1 MTQSLIF
8 VSVVDH
14 EEQSQLLLRPLNSA
28 RPAQNTGQTRRKKD
42 IVSLR
47 TSSHILIQQMQQ
59 IVLALV
65 IWVATVTS
73 RGHPEKTFSKIIP
86 RFSAKIFLKIAPA
99 LANHGHSRYELLH
112 LNPWRQGHKDLCD
125 CVWTTNLERRT
136 LLQWKDARSQNI
148 LWLYTYDFCKSSAL
162 TFGMQFDAIE
172 IEDARFW
179 GKWGT

>member
-1 MTQSLIF
+1 MKSNLSFCSGLWTVQ
-8 VSVVDH
+8 D
-14 EEQSQLLLRPLNSA
+14 
-28 RPAQNTGQTRRKKD
+28 RRKTPDKHD
-42 IVSLR
+42 GKK
-47 TSSHILIQQMQQ
+47 TSCHWEQALTFWYSKCSK

-112 LNPWRQGHKDLCD
+112 LNPWRQGHKDLWD

>member
-47 TSSHILIQQMQQ
+47 TSSHILMQQMQQ

-112 LNPWRQGHKDLCD
+112 LNPRRQGHKDLCGRLFLKGELY
-125 CVWTTNLERRT
+125 CNERTQISEYPMTVYVWF
-136 LLQWKDARSQNI
+136 LQKFSTDIWN
-148 LWLYTYDFCKSSAL
+148 
-162 TFGMQFDAIE
+162 AIWCNW
-172 IEDARFW
+172 I
-179 GKWGT
+179 